1 MKNIGLKVVS
11 VLLAC
16 VVWFIVSAPRRGR
29 VRERIVTASLSLVGV
44 PPHLVITTDIPG
56 SVSVRVRG
64 AVSEL
69 RALASQ
75 SLEASAD
82 LSQINA
88 AGEIEITIR
97 PQHINVPEEIEVVSI
112 QPNKVR
118 FRIEQLAQRAVLIR
132 PFLVGD
138 PPAGYVVGE
147 ATASP
152 EGALVSGPA
161 SQVLKLDEVAT
172 ERIIMTGRT
181 GTFMQNVA
189 VVSDSPLVR
198 VISPVTTQVTV
209 PVLPEVGPNPPQT
222 DTSNT
227 SGITDTTGTSSDDTT
242 DTTGTQ

>member
-1 MKNIGLKVVS
+1 MKNIGLKIVS
-11 VLLAC
+11 ILLAC
-16 VVWFIVSAPRRGR
+16 VVWFAVSAPRRGLI
-29 VRERIVTASLSLVGV
+29 RERIVTASLNLVGV

-56 SVSVRVRG
+56 NVSVRVRG
-64 AVSEL
+64 PMSEL

-82 LSQINA
+82 LSQINTP
-88 AGEIEITIR
+88 GEIEITIR

-118 FRIEQLAQRAVLIR
+118 FRIEQLRQRAVLIR

-138 PPAGYVVGE
+138 PPGGYLVGE
-147 ATASP
+147 ASASP
-152 EGALVSGPA
+152 DRALVSGPA
-161 SQVLKLDEVAT
+161 SQILKLDEVAT

-181 GTFMQNVA
+181 GTFVQNVA

-198 VISPVTTQVTV
+198 VISPITTQVTV
-209 PVLPEVGPNPPQT
+209 PLLAEVGPNPPET
-222 DTSNT
+222 A
-227 SGITDTTGTSSDDTT
+227 TDTTGSTTSDTTGTT